1 MRKTRLLTA
10 TALCL
15 SLGLSL
21 AAAVSTASAATT
33 ISSATT
39 SPVKTS
45 DTGDL
50 TVDSSGSI
58 TLTSGTAIT
67 VDSDNAL
74 SYSGTISMASLA
86 DNVSGTGILISDV
99 PNRAK
104 ALTIG
109 GAITVTDN
117 YTASDTGSLV
127 DGVASTTTLDGV
139 IDLPW
144 AKGSGRYGIHSIGAS
159 PFVGDVAITSTFDVE
174 GNSSYGIRFENNID
188 GKFTY
193 DGAMTLIGDDSKG
206 VSLENGVTGN
216 VLLSGTI
223 NAYGQNVSAVNLS
236 GDLGG
241 DLIIDGSYVSTG
253 YSITSALSQT
263 GYAGLLPGDLLQS
276 GPTVRIASNVA
287 HGVLLESKPATDSTS
302 TSTDQDGD
310 GIQDSSEGTASITN
324 YGSAAALLIG
334 SDTADITLGGL
345 TFTADA
351 VTKPAY
357 NYGLLIR
364 GSVSGNGVHPGV
376 DGNAMIIGGAGHT
389 TTIVNGVD
397 IAGIVSASA
406 YGANAYG
413 MTLQDGAN
421 TPRLDIN
428 GGLSASV
435 SAYVT
440 STTSGS
446 TTTYSSQSG
455 AATALLIDSGASL
468 PILTVGASHNIS
480 ATASGSANNTT
491 AILDKSGTLT
501 SIANNGGISASITA
515 TDANADGVADTIT
528 GTATAIDV
536 SANTSGVS
544 ISQVDTAPSDDT
556 VAAPYIYGKILF
568 GSGNDSL
575 TSDGGSIIGTVN
587 FGAGTGVF
595 SLTNNAAYLGQMMSS
610 GDLAINIDSG
620 SSAGF
625 LSGSS
630 VRFSTLHVGSD
641 ATMSIGLSADAPTA
655 TPFAGSGAAVFDS
668 GATLNLSIDK
678 IITTP
683 TTYKLITASSISL
696 GDLSTSSLD
705 GHIPYLYHADLVLN
719 GAGTELDADFRL
731 KTQEEGQFSTNQYNA
746 LAPILTAAAQ
756 DTGASTSLISQT
768 TKAGFDKIYN
778 QYFPDYSG
786 ESMLTL
792 VQGAQALTQSL
803 GDLTL
808 IPDNTDGQWWFQEHG
823 FHVQR
828 DYGETSGFKANGFS
842 FAGGRERQVYGNQM
856 LGMYLSYTS
865 ATPLPTFA
873 IAYTN
878 MSTSDLTLGGY
889 WRINSGNFKGWAHAG
904 VGYTQFDTTR
914 ELITPYVA
922 HIAKAK
928 WNGTSTS
935 AGAGASYQI
944 DAGGLG
950 FRPEISADFYN
961 LSEAKHN
968 ETGGSDYF
976 DLNIADRSGHMLT
989 SRAVLNVSYNRS
1001 FVRPEIWAGW
1011 KQNISADLPD
1021 TVANFTGGD
1030 AFTLSAGNLKGG
1042 GPVAGFRV
1050 SVDNRYS
1057 YFGLEGEY
1065 EKQDAYTDYSLALRA
1080 RFQF

>member
-21 AAAVSTASAATT
+21 GAMASAASAATT

-45 DTGDL
+45 NTGDL
-50 TVDSSGSI
+50 TVDSSGTI

-67 VDSDNAL
+67 VDSNNAL
-74 SYSGTISMASLA
+74 SLAGTISMASS
-86 DNVSGTGILISDV
+86 DSGSTGILITDV
-99 PNRAK
+99 PNRTQT
-104 ALTIG
+104 LSLG
-109 GAITVTDN
+109 GKITVTDN
-117 YTASDTGSLV
+117 YTATDTGSMV
-127 DGVASTTTLDGV
+127 NGAASSTTTDGI
-139 IDLPW
+139 IDPPW
-144 AKGSGRYGIHSIGAS
+144 AQGTGRYGIHSVGTS
-159 PFVGDVAITSTFDVE
+159 PFVGDISITSTLDVE
-174 GNSSYGIRFENNID
+174 GNSSYGIRLENNIN

-193 DGAMTLIGDDSKG
+193 AGATTLIGDDSKG
-206 VSLENGVTGN
+206 ISLENGVTGN
-216 VLLSGTI
+216 VYLSGTI
-223 NAYGQNVSAVNLS
+223 NAYGKNSSAVSLA

-241 DLIIDGSYVSTG
+241 NLIIDGSYLSTG
-253 YSITSALSQT
+253 YSVTSALSQT
-263 GYAGLLPGDLLQS
+263 AYEGLLSGDLLQS
-276 GPTVRIASNVA
+276 GPTVQIASNVA
-287 HGVLLESKPATDSTS
+287 KGVLIEAPPTIDTTS

-310 GIQDSSEGTASITN
+310 GITDTSEHTASLTS

-334 SDTADITLGGL
+334 SNTSDITLGGL
-345 TFTADA
+345 TFTSDA
-351 VTKPAY
+351 VKTPAY

-364 GSVSGNGVHPGV
+364 GNVYGYGVHPGNN
-376 DGNAMIIGGAGHT
+376 GNALIIGGTGHS
-389 TTIVNGVD
+389 TTIENGVGL
-397 IAGIVSASA
+397 AGIVSASA
-406 YGANAYG
+406 YGADSYG
-413 MTLQDGAN
+413 LTLADGAS
-421 TPRLDIN
+421 TPRLDVN

-440 STTSGS
+440 SATDSSGN
-446 TTTYSSQSG
+446 TTYSSQSG

-468 PILTVGASHNIS
+468 PILTVGASHAIS
-480 ATASGSANNTT
+480 ASASGSANSTT

-501 SIANNGGISASITA
+501 SITNNGGISASITA
-515 TDANADGVADTIT
+515 TDANADGVADPIT

-544 ISQVDTAPSDDT
+544 IAQVDTAPNDDT
-556 VAAPYIYGKILF
+556 IAAPYIYGKILF

-575 TSDGGSIIGTVN
+575 TSDGGSIIGTVDW
-587 FGAGTGVF
+587 GSGTGVF
-595 SLTNNAAYLGQMMSS
+595 SLTNKATYLGQMTSG

-620 SSAGF
+620 SSAAF

-630 VRFSTLHVGSD
+630 IKFSSLHVGSD
-641 ATMSIGLSADAPTA
+641 ATMSIGLAADSPTA
-655 TPFAGSGAAVFDS
+655 TPFVGSGAAVFDS

-678 IITTP
+678 ITTTP

-719 GAGTELDADFRL
+719 NAGTELDANFRL
-731 KTQEEGQFSTNQYNA
+731 KSQAEGQFSTNQYNA

-768 TKAGFDKIYN
+768 TKTGFDQIYN

-808 IPDNTDGQWWFQEHG
+808 IPDNTGGQWWFQEHG

-842 FAGGRERQVYGNQM
+842 FAGGRESQVYGNQM

-950 FRPEISADFYN
+950 FRPEVSADFYN
-961 LSEAKHN
+961 LSEAKHS
-968 ETGGSDYF
+968 ETGGGDYF

-1011 KQNISADLPD
+1011 KQNISADLPK

-1030 AFTLSAGNLKGG
+1030 PFTLDAGNVKGG

-1065 EKQDAYTDYSLALRA
+1065 EKQNAYTDYSLALRA

>member
-21 AAAVSTASAATT
+21 GAMATTASAATT

-50 TVDSSGSI
+50 TMPSAGSI

-74 SYSGTISMASLA
+74 NFAGAISMSASD
-86 DNVSGTGILISDV
+86 DNSTGILISNV
-99 PNRAK
+99 PNRTQT
-104 ALTIG
+104 LIIG
-109 GAITVTDN
+109 GTITVTDN

-127 DGVASTTTLDGV
+127 DGVQSTTTDGI

-144 AKGSGRYGIHSIGAS
+144 AQGTGRYGVHSVGAS
-159 PFVGDVAITSTFDVE
+159 PFVGDVAINSTLDVE
-174 GNSSYGIRFENNID
+174 GNNSYAIRFENNIN

-193 DGAMTLIGDDSKG
+193 DGTTTLIGDNSKG

-216 VLLSGTI
+216 IFLSGSI
-223 NAYGQNVSAVNLS
+223 NGYGQNTSAINLS

-241 DLIIDGSYVSTG
+241 NVIIDGSYMT
-253 YSITSALSQT
+253 T
-263 GYAGLLPGDLLQS
+263 GYAVTTSLTQAGYAALLPGDLLTA
-276 GPTVRIASNVA
+276 GPTVQIGSNVA
-287 HGVLLESKPATDSTS
+287 NGVLIEATPTTDSSS

-310 GIQDSSEGTASITN
+310 GITDSSETTATITS
-324 YGSAAALLIG
+324 YGSSPALLIG
-334 SDTADITLGGL
+334 SSASDITLGGL
-345 TFTADA
+345 TYTSDA

-364 GSVSGNGVHPGV
+364 GNVYGYGIHPGFDSHAV
-376 DGNAMIIGGAGHT
+376 VIGGMGHT
-389 TTIVNGVD
+389 STISNGIGVNGTVT
-397 IAGIVSASA
+397 ASA
-406 YGANAYG
+406 YGSNSYG
-413 MTLQDGAN
+413 MTLASGAV
-421 TPRLDIN
+421 TPRLDVN
-428 GGLSASV
+428 GSLTASV

-455 AATALLIDSGASL
+455 TATALKIDSGASL
-468 PILTVGASHNIS
+468 PILTVGANHAITAS
-480 ATASGSANNTT
+480 ASGSANNTT
-491 AILDKSGTLT
+491 AILDSSGTLT
-501 SIANNGGISASITA
+501 SITNNGGINASITA
-515 TDANADGVADTIT
+515 TDANADGVTDPIT

-544 ISQVDTAPSDDT
+544 IAQVDTAPSDDT
-556 VAAPYIYGKILF
+556 IAAPYIYGKILF

-575 TSDGGSIIGTVN
+575 TSDGGSIIGSVN
-587 FGAGTGVF
+587 WGSGTGVF
-595 SLTNNAAYLGQMMSS
+595 TLTNKAAYLGQMTST
-610 GDLAINIDSG
+610 GDIAIDINSG
-620 SSAGF
+620 SSGAF

-630 VRFSTLHVGSD
+630 VKFSTLHVGSD
-641 ATMSIGLSADAPTA
+641 ATMSIGLSADAPTVA
-655 TPFAGSGAAVFDS
+655 PFVGSGAAVFDN

-683 TTYKLITASSISL
+683 TTYKLLTASSITL
-696 GDLSTSSLD
+696 GDLSTTSLD
-705 GHIPYLYHADLVLN
+705 GHIPYLYHADLALN
-719 GAGTELDADFRL
+719 SSGTELDANFRL
-731 KTQEEGQFSTNQYNA
+731 KTQAEGQFSTNQYNA

-756 DTGASTSLISQT
+756 DTGAATSLITQT
-768 TKAGFDKIYN
+768 TKAGFDQVYN

-808 IPDNTDGQWWFQEHG
+808 VPDNTGGQWWFQEHG

-865 ATPLPTFA
+865 STPLPTFA

-878 MSTSDLTLGGY
+878 MSASDLTLGGY

-935 AGAGASYQI
+935 AGVGASYQI

-950 FRPEISADFYN
+950 FRPEVSADFYN

-968 ETGGSDYF
+968 ETGGGDYF

-1030 AFTLSAGNLKGG
+1030 PFTLSAGNLKGG

-1065 EKQDAYTDYSLALRA
+1065 EKQDAYSDYTMALRA

>member
-21 AAAVSTASAATT
+21 GLAATTASAATT

-39 SPVKTS
+39 SPVNTS
-45 DTGDL
+45 STGDL
-50 TVDSSGSI
+50 TVDSSGTI

-74 SYSGTISMASLA
+74 SYSGAISMSAS
-86 DNVSGTGILISDV
+86 DSNSTGILITDV
-99 PNRAK
+99 PNRTQL
-104 ALTIG
+104 LTIG
-109 GAITVTDN
+109 GTITVTDN
-117 YTASDTGSLV
+117 YTATDTGSLV

-144 AKGSGRYGIHSIGAS
+144 AQGTGRYGIHSTGAS
-159 PFVGDVAITSTFDVE
+159 PFTGNVGITSTLDVE
-174 GNSSYGIRFENNID
+174 GNDSYAIRFENNIN
-188 GKFTY
+188 GTFSYAGTT
-193 DGAMTLIGDDSKG
+193 TLIGDNSTG
-206 VSLENGVTGN
+206 ISLENGVTGN
-216 VLLSGTI
+216 VYLSGSV
-223 NAYGQNVSAVNLS
+223 NAYGQNASAANLS

-241 DLIIDGSYVSTG
+241 NLIIAGTYMSTG
-253 YSITSALSQT
+253 YAVTTALSQT
-263 GYAGLLPGDLLQS
+263 GYAALLPGDLLQS

-287 HGVLLESKPATDSTS
+287 NGVLLEAPPTTDSTS

-310 GIQDSSEGTASITN
+310 GIADTADGTAAITS
-324 YGSAAALLIG
+324 YGGSAALLIG
-334 SDTADITLGGL
+334 SDTSDIRLGGL
-345 TFTADA
+345 TYTSDA
-351 VTKPAY
+351 VNPPSV

-364 GSVSGNGVHPGV
+364 GKVSGSGVHPGIV
-376 DGNAMIIGGAGHT
+376 GHALVVGGTGHA
-389 TTIVNGVD
+389 TTIDNGIGVT
-397 IAGIVSASA
+397 GTVSASG
-406 YGANAYG
+406 YGADSYG
-413 MTLQDGAN
+413 LSLLAGAS
-421 TPRLDIN
+421 TPRLDVN
-428 GGLSASV
+428 GSLTAATT
-435 SAYVT
+435 AYVT

-455 AATALLIDSGASL
+455 KATALFIDSGASL
-468 PILTVGASHNIS
+468 PVLTIGANHAISAAATGSASS
-480 ATASGSANNTT
+480 ATA
-491 AILDKSGTLT
+491 IIDKSGTLT
-501 SIANNGGISASITA
+501 SITNNGGIGATITA

-528 GTATAIDV
+528 GTPTALDL

-544 ISQVDTAPSDDT
+544 ISQVDTAPDDDT
-556 VAAPYIYGKILF
+556 IAAPYIAGQILF

-575 TSDGGSIIGTVN
+575 TSDGGSIVGNVVW
-587 FGAGTGVF
+587 GDGTGTF
-595 SLTNNAAYLGQMMSS
+595 SLTDKAVYLGQMTSN
-610 GDLAINIDSG
+610 GDIAVNIDSG
-620 SSAGF
+620 SSAGL
-625 LSGSS
+625 LSGTSLK
-630 VRFSTLHVGSD
+630 FSTLHVGSD
-641 ATMSIGLSADAPTA
+641 ATLSIGLATA
-655 TPFAGSGAAVFDS
+655 TPTAAPLIGSGAATFDD

-683 TTYKLITASSISL
+683 VTYTIMTASSISL
-696 GDLSTSSLD
+696 GELSTASLD

-719 GAGTELDADFRL
+719 DAKTELDANFRL
-731 KTQEEGQFSTNQYNA
+731 KTQAEGQFSTNQYNA
-746 LAPILTAAAQ
+746 LAPILTAASQ
-756 DTGASTSLISQT
+756 DSGASTSLISQT
-768 TKAGFDKIYN
+768 TKAGFDQVYN

-786 ESMLTL
+786 ESLLTL

-808 IPDNTDGQWWFQEHG
+808 VPDNTGGQWWFQEHG
-823 FHVQR
+823 FHIKR
-828 DYGETSGFKANGFS
+828 DYGATAGFNANGFS

-856 LGMYLSYTS
+856 LGMYMSYTS
-865 ATPLPTFA
+865 ASPLPTFA

-878 MSTSDLTLGGY
+878 MSTSDLTLGAY
-889 WRINSGNFKGWAHAG
+889 WRINSGNFKGWAHVGA
-904 VGYTQFDTTR
+904 GYTQFDTTR
-914 ELITPYVA
+914 ELITPYVS

-928 WNGTSTS
+928 WNGNSTS
-935 AGAGASYQI
+935 AGAGVSYQI
-944 DAGGLG
+944 NAGGIG
-950 FRPEISADFYN
+950 FRPEVSADYYN
-961 LSEAKHN
+961 LSEDKHS

-1030 AFTLSAGNLKGG
+1030 PFTLSAGDLKGG

-1057 YFGLEGEY
+1057 YLGLEGEY
-1065 EKQDAYTDYSLALRA
+1065 EKQDAYTDYTVALRA